1 MTGGQS
7 VDTICFTNEPPKDF
21 GKLLSLYESL
31 GWNSLKLSVDDL
43 KQMCNQSWYA
53 IYAFEDQKLVGMGR
67 IISDGVITGII
78 CGLCVLPS
86 YQSKGI
92 GKEMLNRMIDHC
104 EQNRIIPQLLCTE
117 NLEPYYESFG
127 FRKFTVG
134 MTRNIIR

>member
-1 MTGGQS
+1 M
-7 VDTICFTNEPPKDF
+7 DTIYFTTEPPKDF
-21 GKLLSLYESL
+21 GQLLSLYESL
-31 GWNSLKLSVDDL
+31 GWNSLKLSIDDL
-43 KQMCNQSWYA
+43 KPMCNQSWYA

-104 EQNRIIPQLLCTE
+104 EQNRVIPQLLCTE

>member
-1 MTGGQS
+1 

-31 GWNSLKLSVDDL
+31 GWNSLNLSSDDL

-53 IYAFEDQKLVGMGR
+53 IYAFKDQKLVGMGR